1 MAIKKRG
8 INLKYLSMLPGPTNV
23 PNRVMRA
30 MLAPIINHRSDDF
43 VELYTDVVEKTQQV
57 FETQN
62 DIVALSA
69 SGTGAVEAGVVNL
82 VKKGDKIIIPVNGE
96 FSRRLSQ
103 LIEGQ
108 GGNVVKLET
117 PPGEN
122 ATFDQIKEAFDNNKD
137 VKAFY
142 VVHNETST
150 GTMVNHLD
158 KVSDLTS
165 RNDAFYVVD
174 SVSLLGGAQ
183 LPVDKWN
190 IDVCMTGAQK
200 AIAAPPGISPI
211 SVSAKAK
218 KYMIENPPSTMY
230 FNLARYFK
238 NYEEVKQMQDLKI
251 TNPIQ
256 RNKFSQIIGEIATK
270 QRSEYLELA
279 LNHNTSSIPNN
290 RSEEYDTNSF
300 FNLSYTT
307 HHNVVACQNEYHVN
321 GDDDESGLVIETS
334 ESWNYFDNQNIQY
347 TIANYLTTFPPK
359 DNISDGFDIDKI
371 KKYFFIRKQF
381 REEFIRCL
389 KYFLISLYYVQM
401 ARVVFYSISFSIFS
415 QQFGGNRSLPLFLN
429 SFL

>member
-1 MAIKKRG
+1 
-8 INLKYLSMLPGPTNV
+8 MLPGPTNV

-43 VELYTDVVEKTQQV
+43 VKLYTDVVEKTQQV

-122 ATFDQIKEAFDNNKD
+122 STFDQIKEAFDNNKD

-150 GTMVNHLD
+150 GTMVNYLD

-218 KYMIENPPSTMY
+218 KYMIKNPPSTMY

-238 NYEEVKQMQDLKI
+238 FYDNEKHTPFTPALPLLYAYREALTVMLEEGLQNVFKRHKVCSDALYDGLSAMGLSPFAKKEDRSISIVALNYLDGLEDKIFRTTLADKFKVLVAGGFGDLKGKVF
-251 TNPIQ
+251 
-256 RNKFSQIIGEIATK
+256 RVGCMGEV
-270 QRSEYLELA
+270 S
-279 LNHNTSSIPNN
+279 P
-290 RSEEYDTNSF
+290 
-300 FNLSYTT
+300 
-307 HHNVVACQNEYHVN
+307 YHVMRTISAISATLSMMGFN
-321 GDDDESGLVIETS
+321 VDAQAGLKT
-334 ESWNYFDNQNIQY
+334 
-347 TIANYLTTFPPK
+347 A
-359 DNISDGFDIDKI
+359 
-371 KKYFFIRKQF
+371 
-381 REEFIRCL
+381 EEKL
-389 KYFLISLYYVQM
+389 KSL
-401 ARVVFYSISFSIFS
+401 
-415 QQFGGNRSLPLFLN
+415 
-429 SFL
+429 

>member
-1 MAIKKRG
+1 ME
-8 INLKYLSMLPGPTNV
+8 YLSMLPGPTNV

-43 VELYTDVVEKTQQV
+43 VELYTDVVAKTQQV

-82 VKKGDKIIIPVNGE
+82 VKKGDKVIIPVNGE
-96 FSRRLSQ
+96 FSRRLSE

-108 GGNVVKLET
+108 GGNVVKLQS

-122 ATFDQIKEAFDNNKD
+122 ATFDQVKEAFDNNKD

-150 GTMVNHLD
+150 GTMVNYLD

-174 SVSLLGGAQ
+174 SVSLLGGAP

-218 KYMIENPPSTMY
+218 KYMIENPPATMY

-238 NYEEVKQMQDLKI
+238 FYDGEKHTPFTPALPLLYAYREALSIILEEGLQNVFKRHKVCSDALYSGLSAMGLSPFAKEEDRSISIIALNYLDGLEDKTFRSTLADKFKVLVAGGFGDLKGKVF
-251 TNPIQ
+251 
-256 RNKFSQIIGEIATK
+256 RVGCMGEV
-270 QRSEYLELA
+270 S
-279 LNHNTSSIPNN
+279 P
-290 RSEEYDTNSF
+290 
-300 FNLSYTT
+300 
-307 HHNVVACQNEYHVN
+307 YHVMRTISAISSTLAMM
-321 GDDDESGLVIETS
+321 GYDVDSQAGLKT
-334 ESWNYFDNQNIQY
+334 
-347 TIANYLTTFPPK
+347 A
-359 DNISDGFDIDKI
+359 
-371 KKYFFIRKQF
+371 
-381 REEFIRCL
+381 EEKL
-389 KYFLISLYYVQM
+389 KAL
-401 ARVVFYSISFSIFS
+401 
-415 QQFGGNRSLPLFLN
+415 
-429 SFL
+429 

>member
-1 MAIKKRG
+1 
-8 INLKYLSMLPGPTNV
+8 MLPGPTNV

-43 VELYTDVVEKTQQV
+43 VELYTDVVKKTQQV

-82 VKKGDKIIIPVNGE
+82 VKKGDKIIIPINGE
-96 FSRRLSQ
+96 FSGRLSQ
-103 LIEGQ
+103 LIENQ
-108 GGNVVKLET
+108 GTNVIKLQT
-117 PPGEN
+117 PPGQN
-122 ATFDQIKEAFDNNKD
+122 ATFDQVKEAFDNNKD

-150 GTMVNHLD
+150 GTMVNYLD

-218 KYMIENPPSTMY
+218 KYMIANPPPTMY

-238 NYEEVKQMQDLKI
+238 YYDEEKHTPFTPALPLLYAYREALSIMLEEGLQNVFKRHKVCSDALYSGLSAMGLSPFAKEED
-251 TNPIQ
+251 
-256 RNKFSQIIGEIATK
+256 
-270 QRSEYLELA
+270 RSISIVA
-279 LNHNTSSIPNN
+279 LNYLDGLEDKTFRNTLA
-290 RSEEYDTNSF
+290 DKF
-300 FNLSYTT
+300 KVLVAGGFGNLKGKVFRVGCMGEVSP
-307 HHNVVACQNEYHVN
+307 YHVMRTISAISSTLTMM
-321 GDDDESGLVIETS
+321 GYDVDAQLGLKT
-334 ESWNYFDNQNIQY
+334 
-347 TIANYLTTFPPK
+347 A
-359 DNISDGFDIDKI
+359 
-371 KKYFFIRKQF
+371 
-381 REEFIRCL
+381 EEKLRAL
-389 KYFLISLYYVQM
+389 
-401 ARVVFYSISFSIFS
+401 
-415 QQFGGNRSLPLFLN
+415 
-429 SFL
+429 

>member
-1 MAIKKRG
+1 
-8 INLKYLSMLPGPTNV
+8 MLPGPTNV
-23 PNRVMRA
+23 PDRVMRA

-69 SGTGAVEAGVVNL
+69 SGTGAVEASVINL

-96 FSRRLSQ
+96 FSNRLSQ

-108 GGNVVKLET
+108 GANVVRLET
-117 PPGEN
+117 PPGQN

-150 GTMVNHLD
+150 GTMVNYLD

-174 SVSLLGGAQ
+174 SVSLLGGVE

-190 IDVCMTGAQK
+190 IDVCLTGAQK
-200 AIAAPPGISPI
+200 ALAAPPGISPI

-230 FNLARYFK
+230 FNLARYFQY
-238 NYEEVKQMQDLKI
+238 YEESKHTPFTPALPLLYAYREALTIILEEGLQNVYKRHKI
-251 TNPIQ
+251 C
-256 RNKFSQIIGEIATK
+256 SDALYSGLSAIGLTPYVTK
-270 QRSEYLELA
+270 EEDRSISIVA
-279 LNHNTSSIPNN
+279 LNYLDGLEDKTFRSTLAEKFRVLVAGGFGNLKGKVFRVGCMGEVSPYHVMRTISAISSTLAMMG
-290 RSEEYDTNSF
+290 YDTD
-300 FNLSYTT
+300 
-307 HHNVVACQNEYHVN
+307 AKA
-321 GDDDESGLVIETS
+321 GLKT
-334 ESWNYFDNQNIQY
+334 
-347 TIANYLTTFPPK
+347 A
-359 DNISDGFDIDKI
+359 
-371 KKYFFIRKQF
+371 
-381 REEFIRCL
+381 EEKL
-389 KYFLISLYYVQM
+389 KTL
-401 ARVVFYSISFSIFS
+401 
-415 QQFGGNRSLPLFLN
+415 
-429 SFL
+429 